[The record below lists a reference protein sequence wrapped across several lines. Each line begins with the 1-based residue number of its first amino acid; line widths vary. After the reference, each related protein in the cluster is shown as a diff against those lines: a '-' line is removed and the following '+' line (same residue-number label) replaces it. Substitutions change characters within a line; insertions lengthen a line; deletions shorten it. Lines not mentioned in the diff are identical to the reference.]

1 MGFRFPQRLQS
12 ANAALSIACEDSLGT
27 AIGTLDR
34 KRLPAGAVLVVGA
47 GLAGLYL
54 ALKLAPRPV
63 YVLTSRR
70 STKGAA
76 SAWAQG
82 GIAAALAPEDSPES
96 HAADTIAAGDG
107 LVDAEIA
114 RLVAE
119 EGADRVRDL
128 EALGV
133 PFDRNSEGDLYLSL
147 EAAHSMPRVARVKG
161 DTAGREIITVMVQ
174 HAQEAEHIEGLIGWR
189 AESLLLDAHG
199 GVAGAL
205 ARRDDGALLSVEAD
219 VTVLATGGIGGLF
232 SVTTNPRTARG
243 DALGMAALVGAE
255 LRDME
260 FVQFHPTAIDV
271 GRDPAPL
278 ATEALR
284 GEGAIL
290 VNANGRRF
298 MENYS
303 PQGELAPRDDV
314 ARAIF
319 SEIQAGRAPFL
330 DCRASVGA
338 HFPELFPTVF
348 ESCMSAGID
357 PRADLIPVAPAVH
370 YHMGGLATDN
380 VGQSSLSGLYA
391 IGECAATGL
400 HGANRLASN
409 SLLEAIVFG
418 GRAAEHINGS
428 NLITRRAE
436 SVRVQP
442 WLSMGPEVSQA
453 LRRSMTE
460 HCGVQRTAAGLNQLI
475 DIIDSLIGRVGRANP
490 LIAGHMIAAAALA
503 REESRGGHFRA
514 DFPKAKKK
522 SRSSSLTYDRL
533 E

>member
-1 MGFRFPQRLQS
+1 M
-12 ANAALSIACEDSLGT
+12 NTSIGSLE
-27 AIGTLDR
+27 R

-70 STKGAA
+70 SSKGAA

-82 GIAAALAPEDSPES
+82 GIAAALSSEDSPAK

-107 LVDAEIA
+107 LVDPEIA

-133 PFDRNSEGDLYLSL
+133 PFDRNETGDLYLSL

-161 DTAGREIITVMVQ
+161 DTAGREIITVMVRK
-174 HAQEAEHIEGLIGWR
+174 AQEAKHIEGLIGWR
-189 AESLLLDAHG
+189 AESLLLDGHG

-205 ARRDDGALLSVEAD
+205 ARRDDGALLSIEAD

-243 DALGMAALVGAE
+243 DALGMAALVGAK

-260 FVQFHPTAIDV
+260 FVQFHPTAINV

-284 GEGAIL
+284 GEGATL

-298 MENYS
+298 MNRYS

-319 SEIQAGRAPFL
+319 AEIQAGRTPYL
-330 DCRASVGA
+330 DCRKSVGA
-338 HFPELFPTVF
+338 HFPEEFPTVF
-348 ESCMSAGID
+348 ESCMSAAID
-357 PRADLIPVAPAVH
+357 PRTELIPVAPAVH
-370 YHMGGLATDN
+370 YHMGGLATDS
-380 VGQSSLSGLYA
+380 VGQTSLPGLYA
-391 IGECAATGL
+391 VGECAATGL

-409 SLLEAIVFG
+409 SLLEAVVFG
-418 GRAAEHINGS
+418 GRAAAHINDS
-428 NLITRRAE
+428 SLTHRKAE

-442 WLSMGPEVSQA
+442 WLSMGPDVSQS
-453 LRRSMTE
+453 LRQSMTE
-460 HCGVQRTAAGLNQLI
+460 LCGVQRSAQGLNQLL
-475 DIIDSLIGRVGRANP
+475 DIIDGLIARVGRANP

-514 DFPKAKKK
+514 DFPKADPK
-522 SRSSSLTYDRL
+522 SRSSYLTYDRL